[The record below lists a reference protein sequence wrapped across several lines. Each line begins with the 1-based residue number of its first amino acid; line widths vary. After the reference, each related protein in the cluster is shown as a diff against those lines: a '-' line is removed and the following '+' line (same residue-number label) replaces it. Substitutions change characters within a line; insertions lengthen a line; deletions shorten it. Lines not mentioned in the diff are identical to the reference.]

1 MQLFCAIPVTMMP
14 FSINVAIYAID
25 KNTFSKA
32 LLVIQSNLYKMTT
45 FGTTQKWSS
54 WKGGCLVKNYIKQP
68 RTKFDHFWQV
78 LVFFSAVN
86 VLKEVKVYLNK
97 GLQFCM
103 FWSHSRRL
111 KMFSVTFDF
120 ECPYIK
126 EVQYNPSAHG
136 SAHLFIIA
144 ISHHSHK
151 EGKEPQFFFSV

>member
-1 MQLFCAIPVTMMP
+1 MP

-32 LLVIQSNLYKMTT
+32 LLVIQSNL
-45 FGTTQKWSS
+45 FVLERWSS
-54 WKGGCLVKNYIKQP
+54 CKKPISSNHEPNWSFLAGIS
-68 RTKFDHFWQV
+68 
-78 LVFFSAVN
+78 FFSAVN

-126 EVQYNPSAHG
+126 EVQYNPSAHA

-151 EGKEPQFFFSV
+151 EWKQPQFFFQCSYSITMINITKNIC